1 MDRGCKRE
9 TRVTLSVTILLW
21 HGDARSFAAT
31 SCCPRASL
39 LASRRRWRRRGCLA
53 CEAAAR
59 GRRVRAG
66 LEGRVVVVA
75 RGGAQ
80 RAVDAR
86 PECIVL
92 LLHPRNLRRN
102 RRWFDGRVLDRAFL
116 KIKN

>member
-39 LASRRRWRRRGCLA
+39 LASRHRWWRRGCLA
-53 CEAAAR
+53 REAAAR
-59 GRRVRAG
+59 GRLVRAR

-86 PECIVL
+86 PELLVL
-92 LLHPRNLRRN
+92 LLHLRNLRRD
-102 RRWFDGRVLDRAFL
+102 RRWVDGRVLARVFL